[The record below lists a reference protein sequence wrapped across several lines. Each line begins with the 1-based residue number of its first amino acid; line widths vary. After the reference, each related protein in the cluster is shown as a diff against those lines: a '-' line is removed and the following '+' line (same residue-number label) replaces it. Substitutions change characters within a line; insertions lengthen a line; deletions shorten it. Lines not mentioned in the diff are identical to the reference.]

1 MKVLAFLLSVMNS
14 SVSGLILISCMS
26 KYNLHW
32 AALEHISGRLLTGSL
47 VILIGLL
54 TILDGL
60 RPLRPEKLLVAGLL
74 LFLLGATCTLWGLHL
89 TLLSGDLKKA
99 FILYGGSLAIQG
111 IATIWGAYET
121 REIVNT

>member
-26 KYNLHW
+26 KHNLHW
-32 AALEHISGRLLTGSL
+32 KALEHISGRVLTGSL

-60 RPLRPEKLLVAGLL
+60 RPLKPGKMLVAGLL

-111 IATIWGAYET
+111 FATIWGACET
-121 REIVNT
+121 REVVNT